1 MQILVIDA
9 ALAGC
14 QAAVVRDGAVLSVLH
29 QAGSR
34 GQSSRLADMVRT
46 VLVQS
51 QAGETLSWIAVTL
64 GPGSFTGIRSALS
77 LAHGLGLAL
86 DVPVIGVTVGE
97 ALSQAAPFETG
108 RKLWCVTASR
118 RNRVFLERDG
128 VAVSLPMEF
137 LPLPEYP
144 VAIAGDA
151 AIPVAV
157 SLAAR
162 SADVMLTAA
171 RLPSPGQIASASWL
185 RKRGDLP
192 PRASQP
198 FYVDAPEVSQPRERS
213 AIGFTKPAF
222 ITADAGH

>member
-1 MQILVIDA
+1 MRILVIDA
-9 ALAGC
+9 ALAAC
-14 QAAVVRDGAVLSVLH
+14 QASIVRDGAVLSVLC
-29 QAGSR
+29 QASPR

-46 VLVQS
+46 VLAQS
-51 QAGETLSWIAVTL
+51 EAGGTLSWIAVTL

-97 ALSQAAPFETG
+97 ALSQAAPFGTS

-128 VAVSLPMEF
+128 VAISLPMEF
-137 LPLPEYP
+137 LPLPEHP

-151 AIPVAV
+151 AIPVAA

-162 SADVMLTAA
+162 GADVMLTAA

-185 RKRGDLP
+185 RKRADLP

-198 FYVDAPEVSQPRERS
+198 FYVDEPEVSRPRLRS
-213 AIGFTKPAF
+213 AMSSTKPVFTA
-222 ITADAGH
+222 ADAEH